1 MCPDTKVWQ
10 TFLDGSIAQ
19 EQRAAAESHL
29 VRCRLCRE
37 RLIALSDA
45 GRENA
50 LLEEAPTSL
59 RRRAEELV
67 IRTPASPSLFG
78 SLRPYVPL
86 ALAAA
91 IVLAVGLS
99 LVVYRRQ
106 TERQPTSELR
116 QSDLAT
122 VAFSLS
128 SPGDGAVMEPGQLEF
143 RWGSAGPGA
152 RYEFTIT
159 DEKGDIVFYEKPV
172 NTLLTLDSKALKLSS
187 QKKYYWTVSA
197 RLPDGTKRES
207 RVAGFTVK

>member
-10 TFLDGSIAQ
+10 TFRDGSIAQ

-45 GRENA
+45 AREIA
-50 LLEEAPTSL
+50 LPEEAPTSL
-59 RRRAEELV
+59 RKRAEELV
-67 IRTPASPSLFG
+67 TRTPGSRSLFG
-78 SLRPYVPL
+78 SLRPYIPL

-99 LVVYRRQ
+99 VVVYRRQ

-122 VAFSLS
+122 VALSLS
-128 SPGDGAVMEPGQLEF
+128 SPGDGAVMEPGQMEF

-159 DEKGDIVFYEKPV
+159 DEKGDIVFHEKSA
-172 NTLLTLDSKALKLSS
+172 NNLLTLDSRALKLSP
-187 QKKYYWTVSA
+187 QRKYYWTVSA

-207 RVAGFTVK
+207 KVAGFILK